1 MYSHRAWNPYC
12 VASYALLVTE
22 CCFCREMEG
31 HIRTA
36 SISVNM
42 ALLIIDEQLVS
53 SHPFAFLYM
62 DELCLGSIA
71 GTISKFVVWDMKT
84 IFECTPKSLKQNQHD
99 QPSYIYIFWVELETP
114 PPYPISTQT
123 AAALYHFR
131 FGWVLKSSSWTLH
144 LRSSTV
150 LMVLL
155 SLGKN
160 DARLP
165 LHTSKDFSFLFL
177 RKITLLITFS
187 QHILTAEP

>member
-1 MYSHRAWNPYC
+1 VYSHRAWNPYC

-71 GTISKFVVWDMKT
+71 GTISKFLVWDMKT
-84 IFECTPKSLKQNQHD
+84 IFEGTPKSLNQNQHV
-99 QPSYIYIFWVELETP
+99 SYIYIFLGRARNTP
-114 PPYPISTQT
+114 TLSHIYPDCGCT
-123 AAALYHFR
+123 
-131 FGWVLKSSSWTLH
+131 
-144 LRSSTV
+144 
-150 LMVLL
+150 
-155 SLGKN
+155 
-160 DARLP
+160 LP
-165 LHTSKDFSFLFL
+165 LSFWLSFEIIFL
-177 RKITLLITFS
+177 D
-187 QHILTAEP
+187 TALAFIYSTYGAPFLG

>member
-1 MYSHRAWNPYC
+1 MSNLSR
-12 VASYALLVTE
+12 L
-22 CCFCREMEG
+22 
-31 HIRTA
+31 IR
-36 SISVNM
+36 
-42 ALLIIDEQLVS
+42 L
-53 SHPFAFLYM
+53 
-62 DELCLGSIA
+62 
-71 GTISKFVVWDMKT
+71 
-84 IFECTPKSLKQNQHD
+84 
-99 QPSYIYIFWVELETP
+99 PSYTWTNYAWEALREPSLSFWSETWKPFSKAHPKVSIKTNMFHIFIYFWVELETP